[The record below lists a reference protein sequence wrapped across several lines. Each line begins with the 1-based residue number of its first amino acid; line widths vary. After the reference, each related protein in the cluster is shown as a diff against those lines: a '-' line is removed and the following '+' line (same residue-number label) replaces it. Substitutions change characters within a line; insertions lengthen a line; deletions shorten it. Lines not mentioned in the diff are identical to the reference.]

1 MTDPTPETTPTR
13 DEAVP
18 ERPRIEPLLKDG
30 DVVERLKQFRM
41 RWQESGDLT
50 YLGKTLVDA
59 IVEIEALRKALDIPA
74 LAERIMHRLFPQG
87 STADRHITTGYAWER
102 LQKDIAKALEAELLA
117 SAPAPASGGVHAVRE
132 ALLGY
137 VLKPGQYE
145 MASAF
150 ARGQNRV
157 AVDMLGALDE
167 ASLSPAATPVS
178 GADMIPR
185 AKNVG
190 RYLAETND
198 GRLLYLNHATEWQEM
213 PNILAK
219 PASSPA
225 GGDVVQT
232 LIDKTEKLIEAAD
245 DMGWSCNS
253 SSADQAIREAKDAV
267 RAALSQSTSSHG
279 EIPTASGETVGSF
292 RDRGPAATQRWTET
306 GPDQNSTAGRVGE

>member
-1 MTDPTPETTPTR
+1 MDEKTDHTNTPTR
-13 DEAVP
+13 DEAVQP
-18 ERPRIEPLLKDG
+18 LGYMRPADKDG
-30 DVVERLKQFRM
+30 NSFWCSR
-41 RWQESGDLT
+41 
-50 YLGKTLVDA
+50 
-59 IVEIEALRKALDIPA
+59 
-74 LAERIMHRLFPQG
+74 
-87 STADRHITTGYAWER
+87 
-102 LQKDIAKALEAELLA
+102 QKSAYYTDPVFA

-145 MASAF
+145 TASVF

-157 AVDMLGALDE
+157 AVDMLGVLDE

-178 GADMIPR
+178 EAEPVAWRWRNADGPWHVSLV
-185 AKNVG
+185 NPHEG
-190 RYLAETND
+190 RYDKLEHRPLYEALAN
-198 GRLLYLNHATEWQEM
+198 
-213 PNILAK
+213 

-267 RAALSQSTSSHG
+267 RAALSQSTS
-279 EIPTASGETVGSF
+279 
-292 RDRGPAATQRWTET
+292 
-306 GPDQNSTAGRVGE
+306 AGKVGE